1 MMRADPR
8 FPRVGVD
15 GLKIPESAKRGPL
28 GTIEHAHQLGLEG
41 VFFRSVLD
49 ISPTL
54 DAAELRTARACAD
67 DLGMYLETGLGKV
80 NPFAIPEAPE
90 LRAIGDG
97 DTLLGFRRMM
107 EACAAID
114 CRELW
119 SSTALFKPQFRG
131 RLAWDRFRTD
141 VTWPEQLVAI
151 ERFLQKLAP
160 FARDLG
166 IHVNLETH
174 EEISSFELVR
184 LVEAVGPDV
193 TGIVYD
199 TANPLHRIEHP
210 VWTARRVAPY
220 VRQSHIKDA
229 RLAHGEDGLYY
240 QLRPCGTGVVDFG
253 EVLPIILDANPAL
266 NLTIENYESYED
278 RPRQPEKWLL
288 EIYEAEFLAAHPDLT
303 VPEFAAYL
311 ELVHR
316 YESRIA
322 AGELPD
328 LETYAAQPF
337 DYAEAVASIVG
348 SAAHVRHICSTRNL
362 GERPVG
368 HGPAR
373 TNDG

>member
-1 MMRADPR
+1 MATDTMAPDSRPTS
-8 FPRVGVD
+8 PRVGVD

-28 GTIEHAHQLGLEG
+28 GTIEHAQQLGLEG

-54 DAAELRTARACAD
+54 DPGELRNVRACAD

-90 LRAIGDG
+90 LRAVGDG
-97 DTLLGFRRMM
+97 NTLLGFRRMM
-107 EACAAID
+107 QACAAID
-114 CRELW
+114 CYELW

-131 RLAWDRFRTD
+131 RWAWDRFRTD
-141 VTWPEQLVAI
+141 VTWDEQLVAI
-151 ERFLQKLAP
+151 ERFLLRLAP

-184 LVEAVGPDV
+184 LVETVGPDV

-229 RLAHGEDGLYY
+229 HLAHGEDGLYY
-240 QLRPCGTGVVDFG
+240 QLRPCGTGVVDFA
-253 EVLPIILDANPAL
+253 EVLPIILDANPTL
-266 NLTIENYESYED
+266 NLTIENYESYDD
-278 RPRQPEKWLL
+278 RPRPPEKWLL
-288 EIYEAEFLAAHPDLT
+288 EVYEEEFLAAHPDLT
-303 VPEFAAYL
+303 VQEFAAYL
-311 ELVHR
+311 GLVR
-316 YESRIA
+316 QYEARIA

-328 LETYAAQPF
+328 LATYAAQPF
-337 DYAEAVASIVG
+337 GYGETVRYIAD
-348 SAAHVRHICSTRNL
+348 SADHIRDICR
-362 GERPVG
+362 G
-368 HGPAR
+368 R
-373 TNDG
+373 TIDG